1 MRTAWVLLLWGA
13 DYVGSVAGLLVTDPT
28 GCQTLLCVGAAACWL
43 VGPGREVAAA
53 ELWVALRLGLAH
65 WWVERRSRDLAAE
78 PRGSQSWCQIAS
90 GWSQFLI
97 QLGVRTGA
105 PQSLYC

>member
-13 DYVGSVAGLLVTDPT
+13 DYVGNVAGLLVIDPI

-53 ELWVALRLGLAH
+53 ESWVALRLGLAH
-65 WWVERRSRDLAAE
+65 WWVECRSRDLAAG

-97 QLGVRTGA
+97 QLGIRSGA